1 MGKKSNSS
9 SKGNNSN
16 GNVNPSIDPKADS
29 DANQENVPEV
39 IPDEFKKVMMDFIN
53 DFTTTFPEYSDK
65 LKDNFVVVSVETNG
79 NIVAEEMLEEGR
91 VKTLYEYCKTVYPA
105 RFFDILYKN
114 VEIFNKDNTN
124 VDVNFLPEINFK
136 DVWNTPDISDN
147 TRETI
152 WKYLQLI
159 LFSIITNISNR
170 DSFGDTAKLFEAINE
185 DELKSKLEETIKNMQ
200 DLFMGDEKNGGA
212 TGAGDNS
219 KFGENIN
226 MEDFEKFAEQFKDFS
241 PDKMGIDMSQF
252 EGLKGFPGFP
262 DFKDF
267 KDFLSKKKGE
277 AGEAGE
283 SGEAGE
289 AGSSSSDSKTQTEM
303 PDPEAIHEHISKLL
317 NGKIGALAKEIAE
330 ETAKDFDLGIDMENV
345 ENVNMSNVFQKL
357 FKNPGKLMN
366 MVKNVGKKLDD
377 KFKKGDI
384 KESELMKEASDLLSN
399 MKNMPGMKDLSSMLG
414 KMGMSGLG
422 GLAGLGG
429 KGGKINM
436 GALQSHLQQ
445 NMKNAKMKERMQS
458 KLQQKQQAQQ
468 LAQQQALLQ
477 AQQQSAKNSQQKQN
491 SGSNNNIRPNT
502 SVYVASS
509 GETIQQTPRTARPT
523 NDNIVLEV
531 LPTTSTTTATND
543 PKVEVLETPEVTGK
557 TLTGYEQ
564 PVSGQNKKKKNK
576 QKK

>member
-1 MGKKSNSS
+1 MGKKNNSS
-9 SKGNNSN
+9 SKGNNAT
-16 GNVNPSIDPKADS
+16 NVNSGTNPE
-29 DANQENVPEV
+29 ANPTETPEV

-65 LKDNFVVVSVETNG
+65 LKDNFVVVSIETNG
-79 NIVAEEMLEEGR
+79 NVVAEEMFDEVR
-91 VKTLYEYCKTVYPA
+91 VKLLYEYSKSVYPA

-124 VDVNFLPEINFK
+124 TNIDVKFLPDIDFK
-136 DVWNTPDISDN
+136 EVWNTPDISDN

-159 LFSIITNISNR
+159 LFSIITNVSDRN
-170 DSFGDTAKLFEAINE
+170 SFGDTAKLFEAINE
-185 DELKSKLEETIKNMQ
+185 DELKNKLEETFKNMQ
-200 DLFMGDEKNGGA
+200 NMFMGSGENKGDAKDGDA
-212 TGAGDNS
+212 TDAGDNS
-219 KFGENIN
+219 KFGDEMN
-226 MEDFEKFAEQFKDFS
+226 MEDFEKFAEQFKNFS
-241 PDKMGIDMSQF
+241 PENMGIDMSRF

-267 KDFLSKKKGE
+267 NFKNNGEKGE
-277 AGEAGE
+277 NGENGE
-283 SGEAGE
+283 KSENGEKGE
-289 AGSSSSDSKTQTEM
+289 KGENGEKGSSSDSKTQPEM
-303 PDPEAIHEHISKLL
+303 PNPEAIHEHISKLL

-330 ETAKDFDLGIDMENV
+330 ETAKDFDLGIDMENA
-345 ENVNMSNVFQKL
+345 ENINMSNVFQKL

-399 MKNMPGMKDLSSMLG
+399 MKNMPGMGDLSSMLG

-436 GALQSHLQQ
+436 GALQNHLQQ

-458 KLQQKQQAQQ
+458 KLQQKQQQQ
-468 LAQQQALLQ
+468 QQQQQASQ
-477 AQQQSAKNSQQKQN
+477 TTQQKPN
-491 SGSNNNIRPNT
+491 SGSNNTTRPNN
-502 SVYVASS
+502 SVYVAST
-509 GETIQQTPRTARPT
+509 GENIQQTPRAAKPPT
-523 NDNIVLEV
+523 VDPGSSVSQTNENIILD
-531 LPTTSTTTATND
+531 TSSSTNTHH
-543 PKVEVLETPEVTGK
+543 ENNT
-557 TLTGYEQ
+557 TGYE
-564 PVSGQNKKKKNK
+564 PAANTKNKKKKNK
-576 QKK
+576 NKK